1 VHTVACR
8 GCDLLQRIPGLAPG
22 GKAKCGRCGEILA
35 THPAHPLDRPLALAI
50 ACMIVVVIA
59 NAAPLMTLSAA
70 GRTSTTTLAGGAYE
84 MWLQG
89 SEVTASIVAFCAV
102 LAPALYVA
110 SMLLVLV
117 AVQRAPAPSWA
128 GMLMRLADRL
138 RPWSMSEVL
147 LLGILVALTKIAD
160 LASVT
165 PGAGMFAVGALV
177 LLLPWLASTFDA
189 RAVWA
194 RIEWVAPGGIRP

>member
-1 VHTVACR
+1 MHTVACR

-22 GKAKCGRCGEILA
+22 GKAKCRRCGEILA

-110 SMLLVLV
+110 SMLLVLI
-117 AVQRAPAPSWA
+117 AVQRAPAPAWA
-128 GMLMRLADRL
+128 GTFLRLADRL

-194 RIEWVAPGGIRP
+194 RIEWVAPGGSRP